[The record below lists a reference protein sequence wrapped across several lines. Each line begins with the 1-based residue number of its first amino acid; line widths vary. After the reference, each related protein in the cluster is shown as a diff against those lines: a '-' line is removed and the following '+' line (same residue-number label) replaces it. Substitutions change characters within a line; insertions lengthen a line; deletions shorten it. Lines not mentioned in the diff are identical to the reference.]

1 MIPEENLIVLT
12 DSKGN
17 EIKLEFLDI
26 IEYEGYSYAVMAH
39 EGSDEVIIMEQV
51 INPDGKTASYND
63 VLNDEVIER
72 VFDIFLKNNPQ

>member
-17 EIKLEFLDI
+17 ETELEFLDI
-26 IEYEGYSYAVMAH
+26 IEYEGYSYAVMAQ

-51 INPDGKTASYND
+51 IDSDGKTASYYD
-63 VLNDEVIER
+63 VLNDDVIEN
-72 VFDIFLKNNPQ
+72 VFDIFLKNNP